1 MGPPNPT
8 IDPTASAANP
18 RTTVPNTM
26 PRAHCQPARNMSNK
40 RRTGPVTVPQAA
52 PAPSTPSVPN
62 HVKRAGAGSV

>member
-1 MGPPNPT
+1 
-8 IDPTASAANP
+8 
-18 RTTVPNTM
+18 VPNTM